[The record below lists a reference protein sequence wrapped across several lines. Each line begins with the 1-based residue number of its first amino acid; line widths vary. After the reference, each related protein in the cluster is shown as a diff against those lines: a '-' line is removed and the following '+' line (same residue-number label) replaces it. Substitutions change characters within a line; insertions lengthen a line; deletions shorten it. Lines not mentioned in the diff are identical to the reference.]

1 MGKKKLTTRQRN
13 EIYKLRENGL
23 SYRKI
28 AKIYDLDEKTVY
40 EMVQKNNDKSV
51 DK

>member
-1 MGKKKLTTRQRN
+1 MGVKKLTTRQRN
-13 EIYKLRENGL
+13 DIYKLRENGL

-28 AKIYDLDEKTVY
+28 AKIYDIDEKTVY
-40 EMVQKNNDKSV
+40 EMIQKNNNKSV

>member
-1 MGKKKLTTRQRN
+1 MGIKKLTTRQRN
-13 EIYKLRENGL
+13 EIYKLRKNGL

-28 AKIYDLDEKTVY
+28 AKIFDIDEKTVY
-40 EMVQKNNDKSV
+40 EMVQKHNDKSG